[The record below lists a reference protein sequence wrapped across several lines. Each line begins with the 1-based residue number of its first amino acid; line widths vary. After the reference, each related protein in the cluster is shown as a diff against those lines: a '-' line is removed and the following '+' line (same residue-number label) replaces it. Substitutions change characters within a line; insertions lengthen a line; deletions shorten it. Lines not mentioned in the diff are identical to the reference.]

1 MALTLPDLP
10 YAKNALEP
18 YLSARTLEFH
28 HDKHHKAYV
37 DNGNKLLAGTDLE
50 KDDAETII
58 KKVAGDASL
67 AAVFNNVA
75 QAWNHS
81 FFWNCLKPKG
91 GGHPTG
97 RVAQKIDADFGS
109 YEKFAEELKNA
120 GVTQFGS
127 GWAWLVLK
135 DGKLE
140 VMKTG
145 NADTPVANAIKQ
157 QLRVDDRLWEKEA
170 EWLETIAYGIKPL
183 LTVDVWEHAYYLDYQ
198 NRRPDYIQAVIDNL
212 INWDFVNSC
221 LK

>member
-1 MALTLPDLP
+1 MSLTLPDLP
-10 YAKNALEP
+10 FAKNALEP

-37 DNGNKLLAGTDLE
+37 DNGNKLIAGTDLDKE
-50 KDDAETII
+50 DAEAII
-58 KKVAGDASL
+58 KKVAGNASK
-67 AAVFNNVA
+67 AGIFNNAA
-75 QAWNHS
+75 QVWNHS
-81 FFWNCLKPKG
+81 FYWLCLKPKG
-91 GGHPTG
+91 GGRPTG
-97 RVAQKIDADFGS
+97 QIAQKIDADFGS

-145 NADTPVANAIKQ
+145 NADTPVAH
-157 QLRVDDRLWEKEA
+157 
-170 EWLETIAYGIKPL
+170 GIKPL

-212 INWDFVNSC
+212 LNWDFVNSR
-221 LK
+221 LT